1 MVCLGVFNSSMS
13 NHTINHR
20 RITMLEKIFRAWFY
34 ITVISLTISALIIA
48 AVAIWFAGWQ
58 ILMMLLKSPVAIV
71 IGAIVIYIMF
81 VNGKQDVEE
90 G

>member
-1 MVCLGVFNSSMS
+1 
-13 NHTINHR
+13 
-20 RITMLEKIFRAWFY
+20 MLEKIFRAWFY

-48 AVAIWFAGWQ
+48 AVAIWFAGCQ